1 MRRFLQYALGMGAA
15 ATLLAG
21 CGGWQVPAA
30 PSTVQSFALLPHVDR
45 SRSWM
50 LPEAKR
56 DDLLYISDVYGV
68 HVFSYPKGTHV
79 GDLTG
84 VSSPEG
90 LCTDR
95 AGDVFVTD
103 EGVGDVDEYTH
114 GGTSPIKVLYD
125 IYVDFN
131 PVDCSVDPTTGNVA
145 VASADAPYVV
155 IFPRAKQ
162 RPVVRSDPHAILFWC
177 GYDDQGDLFVER
189 VRYNAKFY
197 VGELPRGATAF
208 KNLLLDPR
216 ISDPSGLKFD
226 GLHMVIEDVDANILY
241 RLRLSGKH
249 AIDIGNT
256 RLSGAT
262 QVERF
267 WIQKNRVIGPDESGT
282 VYFWKYPLGGSSI
295 RSIQGF
301 TIPVGAAV
309 SLASYKKP
317 DF

>member
-1 MRRFLQYALGMGAA
+1 MKGLGLSPYALTGCVAA
-15 ATLLAG
+15 AMLAG
-21 CGGWQVPAA
+21 CGGSQPPIGAPGVMPQSRAATSPA
-30 PSTVQSFALLPHVDR
+30 TR
-45 SRSWM
+45 SGSWM

-56 DDLLYISDVYGV
+56 EDLLYISDVYGV
-68 HVFSYPKGTHV
+68 HVFSYPKATHV

-84 VSSPEG
+84 VASPQG

-103 EGVGDVDEYTH
+103 EDVGDVDEYAH

-131 PVDCSVDPTTGNVA
+131 PIDCSVDPTTGNVA

-162 RPVVRSDPHAILFWC
+162 RPVIRSDPHAILFWC
-177 GYDDQGDLFVER
+177 GYDDQGNLFVER
-189 VRYNAKFY
+189 VRYHAKFY

-226 GLHMVIEDVDANILY
+226 GQHMVIEDVDANILY

-256 RLSGAT
+256 PLNGAK
-262 QVERF
+262 QIERF
-267 WIQKNRVIGPDESGT
+267 WIHKNKVIGPDLYGSA
-282 VYFWKYPLGGSSI
+282 YFWEYPLGGSPVKSI
-295 RSIQGF
+295 PGF
-301 TIPVGAAV
+301 TSPVGVTV
-309 SLASYKKP
+309 SVAP
-317 DF
+317 H